1 MQYRARGAGQPPV
14 GRRPRNLRFG
24 ASGGDP
30 AKICS
35 EALRDL
41 IGKRIIDCPD
51 PVDEILGF
59 GAM

>member
-41 IGKRIIDCPD
+41 IGKRVLAGVD
-51 PVDEILGF
+51 PVDGIFGLGAF
-59 GAM
+59 